1 MQHADIAIVGGGIVG
16 LTLAAALKD
25 APCRIAIINKG
36 LIDQPLGDKPGA
48 RVSAIN
54 QANISALKNA
64 DVWQH
69 IDASRAN
76 PYNAMHVWDKD
87 SFGDIHFAGKDT
99 HFAGKDTRGEL
110 ESDTLGVII
119 ENQALVNGL
128 AHSVLKQDNV
138 VVIDTTIERV
148 LSSPQ
153 QNMLMLENGDA
164 LSCRLLVGADGANS
178 FVRKQAN
185 FPITFRDYEHTAI
198 VANIRTQ
205 QPHENVAR
213 QAFTPTGPLALLPM
227 RDPNVC
233 SIVWSQTPDAAKTLQ
248 GYSDSEFCNAL
259 VAASNNAL
267 GPVSL
272 ETSRAAFPLT
282 MRYAREWAKDG
293 IVLVGDAAHTIHPLA
308 GQGANL
314 GMQDALA
321 LATLLGTLLEEQKD
335 IGQLRYLRPYERAR
349 KTEAMKMIAAMD
361 GFKFLFDG
369 NDPLKKLIRGV
380 GLAATDKLSAVK
392 QAFVSH
398 AMGL

>member
-99 HFAGKDTRGEL
+99 GGEL

-185 FPITFRDYEHTAI
+185 FPIMFRDYEHTAI